1 MLMTVSLLPIIILL
15 NIKSSLTSV
24 SERVFKI
31 CLNQEKTLLRLKS
44 NLCINDLS
52 TCSIWH
58 ISDLLH
64 KSAALIKIWVL
75 TGAPLNFR
83 FSNFGT
89 FENPLN
95 GETDS
100 TLALAHDCSKYVI
113 MGSILRH
120 TGQTSFKLVLK
131 FILNASLINYFSKT
145 VTEPS

>member
-1 MLMTVSLLPIIILL
+1 M
-15 NIKSSLTSV
+15 
-24 SERVFKI
+24 
-31 CLNQEKTLLRLKS
+31 NQEKTLLRLKS

-120 TGQTSFKLVLK
+120 TGQTSNDTSSKVHFD
-131 FILNASLINYFSKT
+131 FNCYIGYFSIHGISTTFGFK
-145 VTEPS
+145 VERKRFFMKFW